1 MTVLEV
7 LGSCVQRINEI
18 RLPVAEAVSTL
29 QLAGVA
35 DDIQACI
42 NTLAAHA
49 NDSAAP
55 EEDKGTEQPEE
66 VVAEDTQA
74 GAVAQEDA
82 ENEQKAGEE
91 HDEHPDV

>member
-42 NTLAAHA
+42 NTLEAHA
-49 NDSAAP
+49 NKEAEP
-55 EEDKGTEQPEE
+55 EENTDQELQSEAADQEE
-66 VVAEDTQA
+66 A
-74 GAVAQEDA
+74 GEGAG
-82 ENEQKAGEE
+82 EQKAGEDD
-91 HDEHPDV
+91 DERPDV

>member
-7 LGSCVQRINEI
+7 LESCVQRVHGI
-18 RLPVAEAVSTL
+18 RLPVAEAANTL

-55 EEDKGTEQPEE
+55 AEDKGTEQPEE
-66 VVAEDTQA
+66 AAAEDTQA
-74 GAVAQEDA
+74 GAVIQEDA
-82 ENEQKAGEE
+82 ENEQKAGEDD
-91 HDEHPDV
+91 DERPDV